1 MGAKQWS
8 RKQINKPAT
17 GTPAAL
23 LGRHDAIEKA
33 RLTHLQ
39 RSVMSLNPGPFFG
52 DIGSVLGRNDQVIN
66 TAAILR
72 HCFEIGSLYLKSP
85 PPPPVSFWILRS
97 YQPHGGTSEGTR
109 LNECVYSI
117 HT

>member
-85 PPPPVSFWILRS
+85 PPPLVFGFYGHISRTGA
-97 YQPHGGTSEGTR
+97 HRKE
-109 LNECVYSI
+109 
-117 HT
+117 HD